1 MPHIYPKGCVFNT
14 ISDIKDK
21 KITIMGL
28 GLNGGGEACV
38 RFLQKAGA
46 KLTVTDMK
54 SEKDL
59 EPTLNS
65 LRQVL
70 GHDFSNINF
79 VLGKHQISD
88 FENADCVIKNPG
100 VKYDGNKF
108 LEAAKAIETDLSL
121 FLQFTKAPIIA
132 ITGSKG
138 KSSTVSAIYY
148 GLKEAGFDAF
158 LGGNITVSPLTFLE
172 QTSEST
178 PVVLELSSW
187 QLADLRG
194 RGLLRPNI
202 TLITKIVPDHQNWYG
217 NMESY
222 VADKKLIYADQ
233 TENQYTICTCDD
245 HWGKLFASE
254 TSGKVLWYST
264 NVLPQNHNFE
274 KAVYFDE
281 NKVGYLVKSP
291 TETVKI
297 LENTIVPGFH
307 MKQNILNACL
317 VLHLMKVEDSK
328 ITEIMENYPGIQHRL
343 ENFFQLEKDNH
354 KINFY
359 NDSAATV
366 PDATAAAINAFETVP
381 ILIAGGT
388 DKNLD
393 FIPFAENAHKAKAI
407 YLLSGTGTDK
417 LLPLL
422 KEKNIAIRGI
432 FDSLDELLL
441 ELKGDIKKTSLTST
455 ENIVFSPGAT
465 SFGMFKNEFDRGNQ
479 FKSKVKLIFG

>member
-1 MPHIYPKGCVFNT
+1 MPHSYPQGSVFNT
-14 ISDIKDK
+14 IQDIKNK

-38 RFLQKAGA
+38 RFLHKAGA
-46 KLTVTDMK
+46 ILTVTDMK

-59 EPTLNS
+59 EPTLIS
-65 LRQVL
+65 LKKDL
-70 GHDFSNINF
+70 GESFSNINF

-100 VKYDGNKF
+100 VKYEGNKF

-132 ITGSKG
+132 VTGSKG

-148 GLKEAGFDAF
+148 GLKEAGFNAF

-172 QTSEST
+172 KTSEQT

-194 RGLLRPNI
+194 RGLLKPNI

-217 NMESY
+217 NMENY

-233 TENQYTICTCDD
+233 TDNQYTICTCDD
-245 HWGKLFASE
+245 DWGKLFASE
-254 TSGKVLWYST
+254 TKGKVLWYSL
-264 NVLPQNHNFE
+264 NQFDKNLDFE
-274 KAVYFDE
+274 KGVFFDE
-281 NKVGYLVKSP
+281 NQTGFLVKSP

-317 VLHLMKVEDSK
+317 VLHLMNVEDAK
-328 ITEIMENYPGIQHRL
+328 ITSIMEKYPGIEHRL
-343 ENFFQLEKDNH
+343 ENFFQTQVVST

-366 PDATAAAINAFETVP
+366 PDATAAAINAF
-381 ILIAGGT
+381 
-388 DKNLD
+388 
-393 FIPFAENAHKAKAI
+393 
-407 YLLSGTGTDK
+407 
-417 LLPLL
+417 
-422 KEKNIAIRGI
+422 
-432 FDSLDELLL
+432 
-441 ELKGDIKKTSLTST
+441 
-455 ENIVFSPGAT
+455 
-465 SFGMFKNEFDRGNQ
+465 
-479 FKSKVKLIFG
+479 